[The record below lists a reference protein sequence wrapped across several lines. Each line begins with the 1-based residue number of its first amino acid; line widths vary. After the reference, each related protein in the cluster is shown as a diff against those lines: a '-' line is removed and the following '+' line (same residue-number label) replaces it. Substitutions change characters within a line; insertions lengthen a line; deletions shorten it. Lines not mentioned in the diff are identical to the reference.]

1 MASANV
7 DMSLDEFIKAKKIKP
22 NRGGGRGGRG
32 GRGRGGRGGRG
43 RGGSQNRGASA
54 NRGVQKGGRG
64 RGGQRG
70 GFKNFRGQQKRG
82 GGFFRPRAA
91 ANVARNF
98 QAGGRPQI
106 STGPA
111 KIQITNLDFGV
122 SDSDIKELF
131 SEFGSLKMAAIHY
144 NAQGKSMGTAS
155 LVYARRG
162 DAVKAIKQYNGVAL
176 DGRTMNLRLEGAQVG
191 AGAGGFK
198 NTSPVKRLG
207 RGAVGIRGN
216 RGARGGARGKFVA
229 RGAGRGGARGGQ
241 RGRGGKGRGA
251 GRGGRGGRGGKANKA
266 KPKTAEQLDAELD
279 AYIQTKI

>member
-22 NRGGGRGGRG
+22 NRGVGKGGRGGRG
-32 GRGRGGRGGRG
+32 GFKKFRG
-43 RGGSQNRGASA
+43 
-54 NRGVQKGGRG
+54 
-64 RGGQRG
+64 
-70 GFKNFRGQQKRG
+70 GQQKRG
-82 GGFFRPRAA
+82 GGFFRPRAGA
-91 ANVARNF
+91 QVARNF
-98 QAGGRPQI
+98 NAGGARPQI

-176 DGRTMNLRLEGAQVG
+176 DGRTMNLKLEGAQVG
-191 AGAGGFK
+191 GGAFR

-207 RGAVGIRGN
+207 RGAAGIRGN
-216 RGARGGARGKFVA
+216 RGARGGASG
-229 RGAGRGGARGGQ
+229 RGGQ
-241 RGRGGKGRGA
+241 RGRGKGRGA
-251 GRGGRGGRGGKANKA
+251 GRGGRGGRGGKAQKA
-266 KPKTAEQLDAELD
+266 KPKTAEELDAELD